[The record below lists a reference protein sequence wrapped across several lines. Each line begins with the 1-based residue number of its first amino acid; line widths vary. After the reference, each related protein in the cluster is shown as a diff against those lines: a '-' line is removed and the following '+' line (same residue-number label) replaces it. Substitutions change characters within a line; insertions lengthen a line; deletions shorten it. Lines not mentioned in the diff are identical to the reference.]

1 MKEKYN
7 KKILS
12 VCSYGEVRSVAM
24 ANAMKELGYKDV
36 LTVGTAEI
44 IPKFFEK
51 LCDEHDIILI
61 CNRTDF
67 GEDGKWKDTKPEFKT
82 WFSKMMNDYNKKII
96 YCEFGND
103 EWGDPFNPKLV
114 LKARKIANKVVKS
127 NKMK

>member
-1 MKEKYN
+1 
-7 KKILS
+7 
-12 VCSYGEVRSVAM
+12 M

-36 LTVGTAEI
+36 FPIGILEI
-44 IPKFFEK
+44 DKSFTNTLFNSY
-51 LCDEHDIILI
+51 DIILI

-67 GEDGKWKDTKPEFKT
+67 GKNGKWKDTEPEFKT
-82 WFSKMMNDYNKKII
+82 WFSKMRDDYNKKII

-114 LKARKIANKVVKS
+114 LKAREFAKKVYKS